1 MTIGEKI
8 RHYRTRNRITQE
20 ELAAELN
27 ISFQAVSKWERN
39 ETLPDVTVIGR
50 LAELL
55 HVSCDTLLTD
65 NVCFAE
71 REIDEIIEK
80 ASALDVTE
88 HEEYLRRTEILEKA
102 LEKYPRSFR
111 VMEALADT
119 YSKGAAYPEFTEWNY
134 HARTVDIMEYIA
146 AHTPD
151 GKQRY
156 QAVTMLC
163 YMYRGTEN
171 YDRVRE
177 LAETMPELYQTRP
190 ALIHHAMPGTAQNE
204 GIHDYLTELL
214 NMAECYLELLI
225 YPNMGEEERTMFAH
239 LRQTADD
246 RTLWNT
252 ARYE

>member
-8 RHYRTRNRITQE
+8 RHYRMQNRLTQE
-20 ELAAELN
+20 KLAAELN

-80 ASALDVTE
+80 ASALNVED
-88 HEEYLRRTEILEKA
+88 HEEYLRRAELLEKA
-102 LEKYPRSFR
+102 MEKYPRSFR

-119 YSKGAAYPEFTEWNY
+119 YSRGSAYPEFAERKY
-134 HARTVDIMEYIA
+134 HTRTLDIMEYIA
-146 AHTPD
+146 SHTPD
-151 GKQRY
+151 MKQRY
-156 QAVTMLC
+156 QAVTVLC

-171 YDRVRE
+171 CERIRE

-190 ALIHHAMPGTAQNE
+190 ALIHHAMPGAAQNE
-204 GIHDYLTELL
+204 GIHDYLSQLL
-214 NMAECYLELLI
+214 DTAECYLELLI
-225 YPNMGEEERTMFAH
+225 YPEMGETERKMFEH
-239 LRQTADD
+239 LRKTADD